1 MADFVPIN
9 TQEEFDSRIKE
20 RLEQARNG
28 VRQQF
33 ADYETI
39 KNDLAALKE
48 ESGKKDATI
57 SDLTNQLKGSRTEL
71 AKTKIAL
78 EKGLPVEMG
87 ARLTGETEEEIRK
100 DAETLAGLIG
110 RKKDPPPMR
119 DPETKPT
126 DEKTA
131 ALREL
136 LTSLKGD
143 K

>member
-100 DAETLAGLIG
+100 DAEALSALF
-110 RKKDPPPMR
+110 KKQKTPAPLKESDPGNG
-119 DPETKPT
+119 DNK
-126 DEKTA
+126 DA
-131 ALREL
+131 AMREL
-136 LTSLKGD
+136 LNGLKNQ
-143 K
+143 

>member
-39 KNDLAALKE
+39 KNDLAALNE

-87 ARLTGETEEEIRK
+87 ARLTGETEDDIRK
-100 DAETLAGLIG
+100 DAEALSALF
-110 RKKDPPPMR
+110 KKQKTPAPLKESDPGNG
-119 DPETKPT
+119 DNK
-126 DEKTA
+126 DA
-131 ALREL
+131 AMREL
-136 LTSLKGD
+136 LNGLKNQ
-143 K
+143 

>member
-20 RLEQARNG
+20 RLEQKANS

-39 KNDLAALKE
+39 KKDLETLKTE
-48 ESGKKDATI
+48 AGKKDSTI
-57 SDLTNQLKGSRTEL
+57 SDLTNQLKGARTEL

-87 ARLTGETEEEIRK
+87 ARLTGETEEDIRK
-100 DAETLAGLIG
+100 DAEALSALFK
-110 RKKDPPPMR
+110 RQKSPAP
-119 DPETKPT
+119 
-126 DEKTA
+126 
-131 ALREL
+131 LRENDPGNGDGKDAAMRAL
-136 LTSLKGD
+136 LEGLKNQ
-143 K
+143 